1 MARSLHDIDER
12 TKSGSE
18 TGRENRIGRA
28 AASALAAAVSA
39 LIIATLVV
47 NRSSDALDPDGTI
60 AASSLSAGT
69 VSLVDDDQGRSLFDL
84 SDMAPG
90 RPVVRCIELVYEGSI
105 VPVDLALQ
113 AEAAGELSR
122 FLDVSIDE
130 GTGGSFETCDGF
142 AATDAVFDGTLDE
155 LAGSGWLELARIVN
169 TGTRTSYRIEFALQD
184 EQAALGRAASASF
197 VWEVTPS

>member
-155 LAGSGWLELARIVN
+155 LAGSGWLGLARIVN